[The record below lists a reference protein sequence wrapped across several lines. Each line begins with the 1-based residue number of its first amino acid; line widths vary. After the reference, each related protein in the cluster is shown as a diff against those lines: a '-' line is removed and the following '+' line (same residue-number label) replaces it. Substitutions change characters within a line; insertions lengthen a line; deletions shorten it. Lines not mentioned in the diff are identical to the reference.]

1 MAQTSFSHIL
11 RIMVVK
17 DSIEWLGNLRSINNH
32 NDHSLESHLP
42 RCLINP
48 DQGQILRQELKCKFF
63 FQHSQ
68 FWNIQYISN
77 IWAFAFCALLRCHLY
92 FFVNSLWECDTG
104 RYLVNYGDHVN
115 IQWQGNNRD
124 LAPGS
129 QAGGG
134 LGGILHHLS
143 GTLLTKYKS
152 QPVSQD
158 FLFTRKFVM

>member
-68 FWNIQYISN
+68 FWNTVH
-77 IWAFAFCALLRCHLY
+77 FKHLGFCILCLVKMSSECIFCE
-92 FFVNSLWECDTG
+92 FFVWVWLPDIWWIM
-104 RYLVNYGDHVN
+104 GDHVKHPVTRE
-115 IQWQGNNRD
+115 QQGLSSREPGRGRRLRRNFTSLIRD
-124 LAPGS
+124 PAD
-129 QAGGG
+129 Q
-134 LGGILHHLS
+134 I
-143 GTLLTKYKS
+143 
-152 QPVSQD
+152 
-158 FLFTRKFVM
+158 